1 MSKFYVVVDYQDP
14 SYTVT
19 GEFGEIKDKAIE
31 VIFTDIETL
40 VGHNAFEHLE
50 NRLELMT
57 ELVKAENNI
66 KGLNIIQDVLT
77 DYEYGLFEE
86 YTTDTED
93 VTVETF
99 VDRVLEGLTFKSTD
113 RYFEEFERVSRIIED
128 MVGAKYGNI

>member
-40 VGHNAFEHLE
+40 VGYNAFEQLE
-50 NRLELMT
+50 NRLERMT

-66 KGLNIIQDVLT
+66 KGLTIIQDVLT

-99 VDRVLEGLTFKSTD
+99 ADRVLEGFTFKSTD

-128 MVGAKYGNI
+128 IVGAKI